1 MNTEL
6 YDKWIK
12 SHQAYTSDV
21 DISDGVMGC
30 MAHETCKPNVLKQT
44 WESILL
50 DLIQAKAFVRACVL
64 ASGAL
69 IGLLRMCMQIYSVL
83 FV

>member
-12 SHQAYTSDV
+12 NHQTESG
-21 DISDGVMGC
+21 DIDITGAVMSRITEK
-30 MAHETCKPNVLKQT
+30 AHRPNVLKQT

-64 ASGAL
+64 VSGAL
-69 IGLLRMCMQIYSVL
+69 MGLLRMLFQMYSAL
-83 FV
+83 FT

>member
-6 YDKWIK
+6 YDKWTK
-12 SHQAYTSDV
+12 SHQIENGEINIADA
-21 DISDGVMGC
+21 VMTRVTEKV
-30 MAHETCKPNVLKQT
+30 HKPNALKQT

-50 DLIQAKAFVRACVL
+50 DMMQAKVFVRGCVL

-69 IGLLRMCMQIYSVL
+69 MGILRMAFQMYSML
-83 FV
+83 FT

>member
-12 SHQAYTSDV
+12 SHQVDSGDIDIADV
-21 DISDGVMGC
+21 VMSRITEK
-30 MAHETCKPNVLKQT
+30 AHKPNVLKKT

-50 DLIQAKAFVRACVL
+50 DLIQAKVFVRACVL
-64 ASGAL
+64 VSGAL
-69 IGLLRMCMQIYSVL
+69 MGLFRMVFQIYSVL
-83 FV
+83 FT

>member
-12 SHQAYTSDV
+12 SHQIDSG
-21 DISDGVMGC
+21 DIDITDAAMRRIAEK
-30 MAHETCKPNVLKQT
+30 AHKPNVLKQT

-50 DLIQAKAFVRACVL
+50 DLVQAKVFVRACVL
-64 ASGAL
+64 VSGAL
-69 IGLLRMCMQIYSVL
+69 MGILRMVFQIYSVL
-83 FV
+83 FT